1 MGKGRG
7 VMWVRTMNSREMKQS
22 EAPESRRMRRLVE
35 PMKRGRMNESLL
47 GTAARVAVYGIGQ
60 FSSCN
65 EYIEELPFRFP
76 KLQ

>member
-1 MGKGRG
+1 
-7 VMWVRTMNSREMKQS
+7 MWVRAMNSWEMKQS

-47 GTAARVAVYGIGQ
+47 GTAARVAIYGIRQ

-65 EYIEELPFRFP
+65 EFIEELPFSFP